1 MRLSI
6 NGVRITPGATL
17 KSRTCTQLG
26 FKYCKDTDYYDYHNC
41 YTCTSKD
48 FTFNSEL
55 VSLLTA
61 SYVLNTANC
70 CALIL
75 SLN

>member
-26 FKYCKDTDYYDYHNC
+26 FKYFKDTDYHD
-41 YTCTSKD
+41 
-48 FTFNSEL
+48 
-55 VSLLTA
+55 
-61 SYVLNTANC
+61 
-70 CALIL
+70 L
-75 SLN
+75 S